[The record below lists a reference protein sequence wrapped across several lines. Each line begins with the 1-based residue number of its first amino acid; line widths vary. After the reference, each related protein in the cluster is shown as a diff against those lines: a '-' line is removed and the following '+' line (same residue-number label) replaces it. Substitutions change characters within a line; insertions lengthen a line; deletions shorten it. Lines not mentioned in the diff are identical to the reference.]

1 MFLHFVSRM
10 TSLRG
15 ELAAFSVAA
24 IVCSSFSASCSG
36 QVSVDPVR
44 AARDAWTYHLLC
56 YRPCGTHARRFQQ
69 G

>member
-1 MFLHFVSRM
+1 M

-24 IVCSSFSASCSG
+24 IVGSSFSASCSG

-56 YRPCGTHARRFQQ
+56 YRPAVATRDAFSKG
-69 G
+69 